1 MFITEIFDLKNNPGY
16 HTEKDDNSVQKM
28 LDLRKS
34 RLTIAQIKR
43 LRVMNDLRKFER
55 QKEVED
61 VANQYRPSMEAG
73 GPPGL

>member
-16 HTEKDDNSVQKM
+16 RTEKDDNSVQKM

-34 RLTIAQIKR
+34 RLTLAQIKR
-43 LRVMNDLRKFER
+43 LRIMNDLRKFER

-61 VANQYRPSMEAG
+61 VAKQYRPPMEAG
-73 GPPGL
+73 GVPGL